1 MYLPLHIDMRGKKVL
16 IVGFGEVGKKRAQK
30 LLKAGAGVS
39 VIDQKKMRT
48 TENIK
53 LIRKKLAPN
62 NLPSFKEFFLVVVS
76 TNDTKL
82 NAAIVR
88 KAKLEG
94 CLVNR
99 ADARRG
105 GDVIFPAVVE
115 TGRGTISFTTFGKN
129 PKLSKRVKEA
139 LERELSKG

>member
-1 MYLPLHIDMRGKKVL
+1 MYLPLHINMRGKKVL
-16 IVGFGEVGKKRAQK
+16 VVGFGEVGKKRAQK
-30 LLKAGAGVS
+30 LLKAGASVN

-48 TENIK
+48 TKSIK
-53 LIRKKLAPN
+53 LIRKKLTPDD
-62 NLPSFKEFFLVVVS
+62 LPSFKEFFLVVVS

-82 NAAIVR
+82 NAAIAR

-99 ADARRG
+99 ADVHRG
-105 GDVIFPAVVE
+105 GNVIFPAVVE
-115 TGRGTISFTTFGKN
+115 TSVGTISFTTFGKN
-129 PKLSKRVKEA
+129 PKLSKCVKEA